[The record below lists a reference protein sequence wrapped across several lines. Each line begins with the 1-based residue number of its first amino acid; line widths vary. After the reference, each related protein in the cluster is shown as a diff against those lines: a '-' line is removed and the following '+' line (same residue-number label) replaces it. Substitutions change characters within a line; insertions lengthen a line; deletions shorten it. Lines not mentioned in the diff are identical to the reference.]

1 MLLYLKP
8 IPSLLFLLLCAYV
21 LWEWVGW
28 VRAKRDLIRSRRLTG
43 LILVSLSAVLF
54 VALELSTHREQA
66 KTPGEKN
73 MGVAVLFM
81 AFAIPMV
88 ISGVAGLLCL
98 IASIL
103 MFAYRRFFSQIS
115 N

>member
-8 IPSLLFLLLCAYV
+8 IPSLLFLLVCAYV
-21 LWEWVGW
+21 LWEWVGS
-28 VRAKRDLIRSRRLTG
+28 VRAKRDLIRSLRLTG
-43 LILVSLSAVLF
+43 WILVGLSAVLF
-54 VALELSTHREQA
+54 VALELSTRWEQA

-81 AFAIPMV
+81 AFAIPMI
-88 ISGVAGLLCL
+88 ISGVAGLVCL
-98 IASIL
+98 IVGI
-103 MFAYRRFFSQIS
+103 FTIAYRRFRSRIS